1 MKTFLELVAEDLFA
15 KIGNEL
21 SETAVVFPNKRASLF
36 FSEYL
41 AKKAGRPVWAP
52 AFISISELFRG
63 LTSLQAADS
72 IRLVCELYKVYQEET
87 GSKES
92 LDDFYFWGEL
102 LISDFDDVDKN
113 KVDATRLF
121 TNLRHLQELGR
132 GSDFLTDE
140 QVAAIREFFDDF
152 SIDKP
157 TQLKEKFINI
167 WDHLGALY
175 QQFRKRLKEQGIAYE
190 GMMYR
195 EAIEQLDASTLP
207 YKHYVLVGFNVLNA
221 VERELFGKLQEA
233 GKAMF
238 YWDYDVFYTNQPK
251 HEAGDFINRN
261 LRQFPNELTD
271 TSLFDVMKGPKE
283 VRYIAAP
290 TENAQARFLHQW
302 IDPQTWD
309 ANKEKEHAVVLC
321 NEGLLL
327 PVLHSIPSCVK
338 NLNVTMGFPLSQ
350 TPVCSFINAL
360 MDLQTKGYQVQ
371 DGRFSFE
378 TATAVLKH
386 PYTLRLSTQAKNV
399 LDLLVKNNR
408 FFPTLSE
415 LQLDEFLTLLF
426 TPQQGIKA
434 LCEYLINM
442 LQQVTKL
449 YREETETEVFNQ
461 LYRESLF
468 KSYTI
473 INRLMNLIEEGT
485 LTVQPSTFRRL
496 LSRLLLGASIP
507 FHGEPA
513 IGMQIMGVLE
523 TRNLDF
529 KDLLLLSVNEGK
541 LPHGESEASFIP
553 YNLRKA
559 FGMTTIEHK
568 ISVYA
573 YYFYRLI
580 QRAEKVTLLY
590 NTSTDGMNRGEMS
603 RFMLQ
608 FLVDWPHEVTQE
620 YLKASQIPANERS
633 FVVEKDTD
641 VIHRLYHRFDA
652 EKDADKPEEKQTM
665 LSPSAIN
672 YYIDCSMKFYFRY
685 VAGLRVPDEVSAD
698 IDNALFGTIF
708 HLTAQFIYEDLTKH
722 GKQVLASDLETL
734 LKEKVKLR
742 DYVDRAFKEKFFK
755 IGNDEKSQYNGAQI
769 VNFDVILKY
778 ITQLL
783 RNDCHHAPF
792 SSEGM
797 ELKRTEIFPVKTPQG
812 ILNVR
817 IGGVIDRMDSK
828 GDTMRIIDYKTGKEK
843 GNATNLEAL
852 FVSARERPYHAFQAF
867 LYACIMSR
875 KLQEKGQNMKIQPA
889 LYYIQKSAD
898 ESYEPTITVGGKGN
912 EVNDF
917 AEQYEKEFRE
927 RLQSLLEEIFNPE
940 VPFMQTEI
948 EDHCKYCDFRQLCRR

>member
-1 MKTFLELVAEDLFA
+1 MKTFLELVAKDLYA
-15 KIGNEL
+15 KVGNEL

-36 FSEYL
+36 FNEYL
-41 AKKAGRPVWAP
+41 AKEAGRPVWAP

-63 LTSLQAADS
+63 LTTLQAADS

-121 TNLRHLQELGR
+121 SNLRNLQELSR
-132 GSDFLTDE
+132 GTDFLTEE
-140 QVAAIREFFDDF
+140 QVAAIREFFEDF
-152 SIDKP
+152 SMDNP
-157 TQLKEKFINI
+157 TKLKEKFINI

-175 QQFRKRLKEQGIAYE
+175 QQFKKRLQKQGIAYE

-221 VERELFGKLQEA
+221 VERELFSKLHEA

-238 YWDYDVFYTNQPK
+238 YWDYDTFYVNRPK
-251 HEAGDFINRN
+251 HEAGDFISRN

-271 TSLFDVMKGPKE
+271 ISLFEVMKEPKK
-283 VRYIAAP
+283 VRFIAAS

-302 IDPQTWD
+302 ITPQTWD
-309 ANKEKEHAVVLC
+309 TSREKEHAVVLC
-321 NEGLLL
+321 NEDLLL
-327 PVLHSIPSCVK
+327 PVLHSIPSCVR
-338 NLNVTMGFPLSQ
+338 NLNITMGFPLSQ
-350 TPVCSFINAL
+350 TPVCSFISAL
-360 MDLQTKGYQVQ
+360 MDLQVKGYQLE

-378 TATAVLKH
+378 TVTTILNH
-386 PYTLRLSTQAKNV
+386 PYTQRLSSEAKK
-399 LDLLVKNNR
+399 LQDLLVKNNR
-408 FFPTLSE
+408 FFPTLTE
-415 LQLDEFLTLLF
+415 LQQDEFLELLF
-426 TPQQGIKA
+426 TPQHGIKA
-434 LCEYLINM
+434 FCEYLINM
-442 LQQVTKL
+442 LQQVTTL
-449 YREETETEVFNQ
+449 YRGAEEDEIFNQ

-468 KSYTI
+468 MSYTL
-473 INRLMNLIEEGT
+473 INRLLNLIEDNI
-485 LTVQPSTFRRL
+485 LAIQPPTFRRL
-496 LSRLLLGASIP
+496 LTRLLQGASIP

-513 IGMQIMGVLE
+513 VGMQIMGLLE

-541 LPHGESEASFIP
+541 LPHGESEASFVP

-580 QRAEKVTLLY
+580 QRAENVTLLY
-590 NTSTDGMNRGEMS
+590 NTSTDGMNHGEMS

-608 FLVDWPHEVTQE
+608 FLVDWPHDVTRE
-620 YLKASQIPANERS
+620 YLDASQKPAKERS
-633 FVVEKDTD
+633 FVVNKNTE

-652 EKDADKPEEKQTM
+652 EKDAGKPEEKQTL

-672 YYIDCSMKFYFRY
+672 NYIDCSMKFYFRY
-685 VAGLRVPDEVSAD
+685 VAGLKVPDEVSAE

-708 HLTAQFIYEDLTKH
+708 HLVAQYIYEDLTTH
-722 GKQVLASDLETL
+722 GKQVSTSDLNSL
-734 LKEKVKLR
+734 LKDKVRLLN
-742 DYVDRAFKEKFFK
+742 YVDRAFKKEFFK
-755 IGNDEKSQYNGAQI
+755 IGADEKSQYNGAQI

-778 ITQLL
+778 ISQLL
-783 RNDCHHAPF
+783 QNDCHYTPF
-792 SSEGM
+792 TLEGM
-797 ELKRTEIFPVKTPQG
+797 ELRQTEVFQIKTPQG

-828 GDTMRIIDYKTGKEK
+828 DGILRIIDYKTGKEK
-843 GNATNLEAL
+843 GNATSLEAL
-852 FVSARERPYHAFQAF
+852 FTSAKERPYHAFQAF

-875 KLQEKGQNMKIQPA
+875 KLQDNGCTKKIVPA

-898 ESYEPTITVGGKGN
+898 ESYKPTITIGGKEN
-912 EVNDF
+912 EVTDF

-927 RLQSLLEEIFNPE
+927 RLQSLLEEIFDPE
-940 VPFMQTEI
+940 VPFTQTEI
-948 EDHCKYCDFRQLCRR
+948 EDHCKHCDFRHLCRR